1 MANDGSYAEYE
12 NNGNYDEGLDDSYDA
27 FHDDITAAYFE
38 CMSAGLDGSD
48 DHIKQ
53 ITTLSKDSTN
63 SMLLRT

>member
-38 CMSAGLDGSD
+38 CMSPGLDGSA
-48 DHIKQ
+48 DHIIQ
-53 ITTLSKDSTN
+53 IIDGKTSLWGELIKG
-63 SMLLRT
+63 